1 MRWVYKGAIYV
12 HISIHRV
19 RVHGSDAIY
28 LHKSLLQKGMAA
40 GSAVSSDTELDFEF
54 SPEGGETTGGG
65 MGSEQDAMAGV
76 SEQPAPSD
84 LAESIKVLVR
94 EQTAHALR
102 EINVNSRHGGCTSR
116 GESRVGG
123 DILEPY
129 DPQDK
134 DQNVDRWLAKID
146 QMGAIHHWSEYERSC
161 YMQAKLREAKRTWF

>member
-1 MRWVYKGAIYV
+1 
-12 HISIHRV
+12 
-19 RVHGSDAIY
+19 
-28 LHKSLLQKGMAA
+28 MAA

-161 YMQAKLREAKRTWF
+161 YMQAKLHRWLAKIDQMGAIHHWSEYERSCYMQAKLRGAKRTWF